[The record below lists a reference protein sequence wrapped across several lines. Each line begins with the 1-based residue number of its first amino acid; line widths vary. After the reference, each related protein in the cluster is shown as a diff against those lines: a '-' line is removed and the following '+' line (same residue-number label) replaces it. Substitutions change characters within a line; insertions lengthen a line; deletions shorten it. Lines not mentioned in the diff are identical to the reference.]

1 MRPATKHWLLL
12 AFLVLSLAAM
22 VAFAL
27 WQIGKA
33 RREGPAP
40 KSAAMAGSL
49 VRGGSPDLPRR
60 VCVWP
65 LKVTVSRGGSGD
77 PPRT

>member
-12 AFLVLSLAAM
+12 AFLALSLAAM

-33 RREGPAP
+33 RREGA
-40 KSAAMAGSL
+40 
-49 VRGGSPDLPRR
+49 
-60 VCVWP
+60 
-65 LKVTVSRGGSGD
+65 
-77 PPRT
+77 PPRGPRAAQPALESPSHSA